1 MIGAHR
7 ENFMRERLTYGR
19 GPRLIAALFLAILV
33 VATVVAIA
41 RPGASG
47 GRGSQRTAG
56 AEFAGIPQH
65 GTLLGDPHAPA
76 KLVEFADLQCPF
88 CAQYARDALPGLL
101 RDWVRPGRLRLD
113 LRLLS
118 FIGPDSRP
126 AAQIAGAAALQDRL
140 WQFSELFLLSQGTEN
155 SGYVTPAFLRAIGT
169 ATPGL
174 NVQRA
179 LDTRG
184 SDSVTAQLRRVRRSA
199 EQLQVSSTPSFFLLR
214 PGRAPAALH
223 PSSLTTQA
231 VASAIEAAL

>member
-19 GPRLIAALFLAILV
+19 GPRLIAALFLAILI

-47 GRGSQRTAG
+47 SRGSQRTAG

-65 GTLLGDPHAPA
+65 STLLGDPHAPA
-76 KLVEFADLQCPF
+76 TLVEFADLQCPF

-126 AAQIAGAAALQDRL
+126 AARMAGAAALQDRL

-155 SGYVTPAFLRAIGT
+155 SGYVTPAFLRAIAT
-169 ATPGL
+169 ATRGL

-184 SDSVTAQLRRVRRSA
+184 SDSVTAQLRRTQRSA
-199 EQLQVSSTPSFFLLR
+199 DQLDVSSTPSFFLLR
-214 PGRAPAALH
+214 PGHAPAPVH

-231 VASAIEAAL
+231 VSSAIEAAL

>member
-47 GRGSQRTAG
+47 GRGGQRTAG

-76 KLVEFADLQCPF
+76 TLVEFADLQCPF

-118 FIGPDSRP
+118 LIGPDSRS
-126 AAQIAGAAALQDRL
+126 AAQMAGAAALQDRL
-140 WQFSELFLLSQGTEN
+140 WQYSELFLLSQGTEN
-155 SGYVTPAFLRAIGT
+155 SGYVTPAFLRAIAT

-184 SDSVTAQLRRVRRSA
+184 SDSVTAQLRRARRSA
-199 EQLQVSSTPSFFLLR
+199 DQLHVSSTPSFFLLR
-214 PGRAPAALH
+214 PGRAPAPLH

-231 VASAIEAAL
+231 VSSAIEAAL

>member
-1 MIGAHR
+1 
-7 ENFMRERLTYGR
+7 
-19 GPRLIAALFLAILV
+19 LFLAILV
-33 VATVVAIA
+33 VGTVVAIA

-47 GRGSQRTAG
+47 SPGSQRTAG
-56 AEFAGIPQH
+56 AEFAGIPQN

-76 KLVEFADLQCPF
+76 TLVEFADLQCPF

-118 FIGPDSRP
+118 FIGSDSKS
-126 AAQIAGAAALQDRL
+126 AARMAGAAALQDRI
-140 WQFSELFLLSQGTEN
+140 WQFSELFFLSQGTEN
-155 SGYVTPAFLRAIGT
+155 SGYVTPAFLRAIAT
-169 ATPGL
+169 ATRGL

-184 SDSVTAQLRRVRRSA
+184 SDSVTAQLRRTHQSA
-199 EQLQVSSTPSFFLLR
+199 DQLHVSSTPSFFLLR
-214 PGRAPAALH
+214 PGRAPAPLH

-231 VASAIEAAL
+231 VSSAIESAL